1 MTGGVVRVM
10 EPGLLT
16 TIQDADGRPGNGRF
30 GVPSGG
36 AMDADAARLA
46 NRLVGNHGDE
56 PVLEVTVRGPT
67 LAWET
72 TAHVGLAGA
81 DLGAVAEHL
90 QLGSWQSHRLHAGA
104 VLRFERSGDRGRGA
118 RAYLAVEGGF
128 LAVPVLG
135 SAATDRRSGF
145 GGLEGRV
152 LQTGD
157 TLAFRADQGGRLR
170 SLVRDHGGPHG
181 EPPFDSA
188 APVVIRV
195 VATPADLGWFGPDA
209 LDVLTGT
216 AWAVAPDSDRNGVRL
231 GGGRVPALADRIASL
246 GLPVGSVQV
255 PASGAPIVTMVDGP
269 VTGGY
274 PVIGVV
280 PRVDHGRLGQ
290 LVPGASVRFRSIDV
304 AAARELA
311 RAAVQ
316 AAGRDR
322 IELDPGDVGAGWAG

>member
-1 MTGGVVRVM
+1 MTGGVVRVL

-30 GVPSGG
+30 GVPPGG

-46 NRLVGNHGDE
+46 NRLVGNRGDE
-56 PVLEVTVRGPT
+56 PVLEITVHGPT

-72 TAHVGLAGA
+72 AAHVGLAGA
-81 DLGAVAEHL
+81 DLAAVAEHL
-90 QLGSWQSHRLHAGA
+90 QLGPWHSHRLHAGA
-104 VLRFERSGDRGRGA
+104 VLRFERSADRGRGA
-118 RAYLAVEGGF
+118 RAYLAIEGGF
-128 LAVPVLG
+128 LVEPVLG

-145 GGLEGRV
+145 GGLDGRA
-152 LQTGD
+152 LRTGD
-157 TLAFRADQGGRLR
+157 TLAYRADQGGRLR
-170 SLVRDHGGPHG
+170 SLVRDRGGPHG
-181 EPPFDSA
+181 EPPFDPA
-188 APVVIRV
+188 VPVVIHV
-195 VATPADLGWFGPDA
+195 VATPADLGWFGSDA
-209 LDVLTGT
+209 LDALTGT
-216 AWAVAPDSDRNGVRL
+216 AWTVEPDSDRNGIRL
-231 GGGRVPALADRIASL
+231 GGGRVPARADRIASL
-246 GLPVGSVQV
+246 GVPVGSVQV

-280 PRVDHGRLGQ
+280 PRIDHGRLGQ

-304 AAARELA
+304 VAARELT
-311 RAAVQ
+311 RAAAQ